1 MSADVVVAGKGRRE
15 WIAALQKELR
25 KDAAGAAARIRDRQR
40 TIAETARGGW
50 NAGTLL
56 NAGHA
61 LGLDACLQAAHAR
74 ESGGA
79 DAAARLRAGF
89 AALYWTLELDQ
100 HDRLAQR
107 WTDDVRDDLILG
119 RIFLHGLAAGGG
131 ADGIAA
137 WVAPM
142 TLRLLRAEGGQML
155 AYADPA
161 LAAFMRALLEIQ
173 VNGRWS
179 LPDAAALRTM
189 HSKGALLAT
198 ADDPSAFAEALA
210 AYCDDRLA
218 HANGYAGRGATRKN
232 RADDTASLL
241 AQDAPAFTL
250 LPFELHSLRH
260 VYQTTTGRP
269 LSLSADHPLLEPERL
284 ALPALAPLHA
294 DDDTA
299 LLETL
304 GRRQFGAH
312 WSPLTPAALIG

>member
-1 MSADVVVAGKGRRE
+1 MTKDIVVAGKGRHE
-15 WIAALQKELR
+15 WLSALQKELR
-25 KDAAGAAARIRDRQR
+25 KDAAGAAARIRDLRR
-40 TIAETARGGW
+40 TIADSARGGW
-50 NAGTLL
+50 DAGTLL

-74 ESGGA
+74 ESGDA

-107 WTDDVRDDLILG
+107 WSDDVRDDLILG

-131 ADGIAA
+131 AGEIAA

-142 TLRLLRAEGGQML
+142 TLRLLQAEGGLML

-161 LAAFMRALLEIQ
+161 LAAFMRALLEMQ
-173 VNGRWS
+173 LRGRWA
-179 LPDAAALRTM
+179 LPDAAALRAM

-198 ADDPSAFAEALA
+198 ADDPPAFAEALVV
-210 AYCDDRLA
+210 YCDDRLA
-218 HANGYAGRGATRKN
+218 QANGYADRNATRKN

-269 LSLSADHPLLEPERL
+269 LSLAADHPLLAPERL

-299 LLETL
+299 LLQAA
-304 GRRQFGAH
+304 GRKQFGAH
-312 WSPLTPAALIG
+312 WSPLTPAASAG